1 MVDSTKKWKYLSIGL
16 MAVLATG
23 FSFPQ
28 AFAHITTDTQHMLE
42 HIYKFARNIQNKVT
56 DIGSKVDGI
65 KTNTDL
71 LSDPG
76 FGLQEIKREVR
87 DIEDRLDGIEET
99 LGRIAPDAVETDD
112 LSIGGQ
118 ISLKLDDG
126 LPETFSMSGPLR
138 MKVFFEGNEGVA
150 DDDDGDGLDEVPLEI
165 VQMTLTS
172 TGGTVPVE
180 VSQSP
185 ARMSLG
191 FIEENV
197 NVDSGELNLPPFNP
211 LGPARMAAEM
221 FVIVEINGT
230 PFHNVTPVSIQGLID
245 HKPPACGDE
254 LDSGQVSVPLFDAS
268 DKQSGWSIVGL
279 VLNQCQS

>member
-56 DIGSKVDGI
+56 DIEVKVDGI
-65 KTNTDL
+65 KSNTDL

-150 DDDDGDGLDEVPLEI
+150 DDDDGDGLDEVPIEI

-185 ARMSLG
+185 ARMSW
-191 FIEENV
+191 V
-197 NVDSGELNLPPFNP
+197 
-211 LGPARMAAEM
+211 
-221 FVIVEINGT
+221 
-230 PFHNVTPVSIQGLID
+230 H
-245 HKPPACGDE
+245 
-254 LDSGQVSVPLFDAS
+254 
-268 DKQSGWSIVGL
+268 
-279 VLNQCQS
+279 